1 MPDDVDVLKPW
12 SIKAISN
19 RVSDEIAAEA
29 RRSSLNTGQLIERM
43 WAMWKAGGSPVHV
56 PARANAPDFAML
68 LAAAGPFSK
77 DNPMPRD
84 VRSLLNEMARSYR
97 GVKPGLATP
106 RLANGAGIETGEG
119 AHAE

>member
-56 PARANAPDFAML
+56 PARANAPDLATL
-68 LAAAGPFSK
+68 LQAAGPFTEK
-77 DNPMPRD
+77 NPMPREA
-84 VRSLLNEMARSYR
+84 RSLINELARSYR
-97 GVKPGLATP
+97 GVKPGHTTKLLT
-106 RLANGAGIETGEG
+106 NGAGVETGEG
-119 AHAE
+119 AHVE